1 MLDNSDEKIE
11 TPDEATSE
19 PQITETTDEVTN
31 DTTSVTTEP
40 EGSTEQ
46 KPEAPENTQEQEQ
59 QQKQE
64 QPITDQKSTTETTQK
79 PEQKTQKDKKDFKTL
94 PIREIKIDKVVVNI
108 GVGEAGDKLIKA
120 EKVLKLLTH
129 CKPVR
134 TISRTTNRDLGI
146 RKLMPIGC
154 KVTLRKDPAEQ
165 FLKDAFWV
173 KDNKIT
179 GYSFDQEG
187 NFSLGIPDYTDFK
200 DMKYDPEIGIFGM
213 DISVTMKRQG
223 YRITKRKLKRR
234 KIPIR
239 NKITTDEVKNFVKT
253 KFKVEV
259 IE

>member
-1 MLDNSDEKIE
+1 MGLLENSDEKIE
-11 TPDEATSE
+11 TLDEATSE
-19 PQITETTDEVTN
+19 PQITETTN
-31 DTTSVTTEP
+31 KTTSDTNNDATEDANAK
-40 EGSTEQ
+40 
-46 KPEAPENTQEQEQ
+46 KPEAQEVVWEPKQEQVQNQKQEQEQ
-59 QQKQE
+59 TKPTPKQKIE
-64 QPITDQKSTTETTQK
+64 
-79 PEQKTQKDKKDFKTL
+79 KDKKDEETL
-94 PIREIKIDKVVVNI
+94 LIRNIRIDKVVINI

-120 EKVLKLLTH
+120 EKVLELLTH

-134 TISRTTNRDLGI
+134 TISHTTNRDLGI

-154 KVTLRKDPAEQ
+154 KVTLRKGPAEQ

-173 KDNKIT
+173 KDNRIT

-223 YRITKRKLKRR
+223 YRISKRKVKRR
-234 KIPIR
+234 KIPMR
-239 NKITTDEVKNFVKT
+239 NKISTDEVKNFVKS